1 MLVTDHDHDD
11 GEMTSIRL
19 LRQSV
24 LFRFTSHHPSRPSPF
39 RPQARTMSLASSSPQ
54 LTRSSEIP
62 KTRSI
67 LLRTP
72 TAQDL
77 EEQELDVDIIP
88 NGQVNLVL
96 TDRAAEV
103 RHPQTPT
110 TPPLIIL

>member
-1 MLVTDHDHDD
+1 
-11 GEMTSIRL
+11 
-19 LRQSV
+19 
-24 LFRFTSHHPSRPSPF
+24 
-39 RPQARTMSLASSSPQ
+39 MSLASPSPQ

-67 LLRTP
+67 LLRIP

-88 NGQVNLVL
+88 NSQVNLVL

-103 RHPQTPT
+103 RHPQTYNPT
-110 TPPLIIL
+110 SDHTLATPANIDARGQF

>member
-24 LFRFTSHHPSRPSPF
+24 LFRFTSHRPSRPSPF
-39 RPQARTMSLASSSPQ
+39 RAQARTMSLASPQ

-62 KTRSI
+62 KTRSA
-67 LLRTP
+67 LLRSP

-77 EEQELDVDIIP
+77 EEQELDIDLIP

-103 RHPQTPT
+103 RPSQTPT
-110 TPPLIIL
+110 TPPLTIL